1 MTHAPFIPL
10 REAKYREVGCQGE
23 FKGNFECRVHREVKE
38 QREEEVNTDGYTF
51 RGLRFVPGFV
61 EKTRGSVKLSATD
74 VSPISFKLEPQ
85 FGVAAL

>member
-1 MTHAPFIPL
+1 MSGRVQ
-10 REAKYREVGCQGE
+10 REC
-23 FKGNFECRVHREVKE
+23 ECRVHREVKE

-51 RGLRFVPGFV
+51 RGLRFVPGVV

-74 VSPISFKLEPQ
+74 VSPISFKREPQ